1 MKLNERGT
9 NMKKLNEKELSK
21 ITGGFGMFFDPTVSF
36 YMKRK
41 KGNVLS
47 SLLKLFKK

>member
-1 MKLNERGT
+1 
-9 NMKKLNEKELSK
+9 MKKLNEKELSK

-41 KGNVLS
+41 KRKCIVIT
-47 SLLKLFKK
+47 FKPV